1 MAIRLTDPL
10 RREYEQLFE
19 SCDILPEREAEVERS
34 VDRLLSHRDRYQA
47 VTERRGVPWHFVAL
61 VHSMESGSSFRCHL
75 HNGDPLTA
83 RTVQVPAGRPK
94 RGTPPFDWEESA
106 ADAMALKRLDGDT
119 DWSLSGTLY
128 QLERYNGWGY
138 RMYHSHVLSPYLWSF
153 SAHYTSG
160 RYVADGRWSDS
171 AVSRQCGAA
180 VMLRR
185 LVERG
190 ETDLADQP
198 AATVYADLADQP
210 AATLYAEV
218 AAEPAGDADRQRPM
232 VSRHRMRRSRR
243 DAETAKAQRL
253 QRWLTSFPGIFLK
266 ADGIP
271 GDRTSQAYRLVT
283 GHYLPGDPRGE

>member
-1 MAIRLTDPL
+1 MSIRLTDAL

-19 SCDILPEREAEVERS
+19 SCDILPKHQAEVERS
-34 VDRLLSHRDRYQA
+34 VERLLAHRDRYRA

-61 VHSMESGSSFRCHL
+61 VHSLESGCSFRCHL

-94 RGTPPFDWEESA
+94 RGTPPFDWEVSA

-119 DWSLSGTLY
+119 DWSLAGTLY

-153 SAHYTSG
+153 SSHYTSG
-160 RYVADGRWSDS
+160 RYVADGRWSDT

-180 VMLRR
+180 VLLRR

-190 ETDLADQP
+190 ET
-198 AATVYADLADQP
+198 DLADQP

-218 AAEPAGDADRQRPM
+218 AAEPAGDKAGKRPL
-232 VSRHRMRRSRR
+232 VSHHRMRRAKR
-243 DAETAKAQRL
+243 DEETEKAQRL

-271 GDRTSQAYRLVT
+271 GDRTSDAYRLVT
-283 GHYLPGDPRGE
+283 GHYLPGDKRGE

>member
-1 MAIRLTDPL
+1 MSIRLSESL

-19 SCDILPEREAEVERS
+19 RCDIFPKRQAEVERS
-34 VDRLLSHRDRYQA
+34 VDQLLSHRDRYRT

-61 VHSMESGSSFRCHL
+61 VHSLESGCSFRCHL

-83 RTVQVPAGRPK
+83 RTIQVPAGRPK
-94 RGTPPFDWEESA
+94 SGAPPFAWEESA

-119 DWSLSGTLY
+119 DWSLAGTLY

-138 RMYHSHVLSPYLWSF
+138 RMYHPHVLSPYLWSF
-153 SAHYTSG
+153 STHYTSG

-198 AATVYADLADQP
+198 AAT
-210 AATLYAEV
+210 LYAEV
-218 AAEPAGDADRQRPM
+218 AAETAKTEAQSKEEPKDKRPL
-232 VSRHRMRRSRR
+232 VSRYRMRRAKR
-243 DAETAKAQRL
+243 DEETEKAQRL
-253 QRWLTSFPGIFLK
+253 QRWLSSFPGIFLK

-271 GDRTSQAYRLVT
+271 GDRTSDAYRLVT

>member
-1 MAIRLTDPL
+1 MAIRLTDSL
-10 RREYEQLFE
+10 RREYERLFE
-19 SCDILPEREAEVERS
+19 SCEILAKRQAAVDQSVER
-34 VDRLLSHRDRYQA
+34 LLAHRDRYRA

-75 HNGDPLTA
+75 HNGDPLSA

-94 RGTPPFDWEESA
+94 RGNPPFDWEVSA

-119 DWSLSGTLY
+119 DWSLAGTLY

-138 RMYHSHVLSPYLWSF
+138 RMYHPHVLSPYLWSF
-153 SAHYTSG
+153 STHYTSG

-180 VMLRR
+180 VVLRR

-198 AATVYADLADQP
+198 AATFYAQ
-210 AATLYAEV
+210 V
-218 AAEPAGDADRQRPM
+218 AAKPAGDNGSQRPL

-243 DAETAKAQRL
+243 DVETEKAQRL

-271 GDRTSQAYRLVT
+271 GDRTSDAYRLVT
-283 GHYLPGDPRGE
+283 GHYLPGDPRAE